1 MLKPIK
7 CKWPLNHISVSSTG
21 RYRPC
26 CAWEEQPNQIT
37 VKDSSI
43 SEYLNSDFYIKMINQ
58 LRNNEYAIGCAEC
71 IDDEKSSI
79 RGLRD
84 VGLVRYTNESDFK
97 LHDME
102 IKFGNLCNAGCI
114 MCSSYNSS
122 LIQQEQAKHPELMQF
137 KRHNEIPTEQWY
149 EDPVKFNEIVELAS
163 NATKIRFTGGE
174 PTIQGLLTKFLIQL
188 SELNTNVSIQ
198 ITSNGSSYSNKLHDV
213 LKKFK
218 KVNINVSIDAYGKA
232 NDFIRWPIAW
242 DKLEQN
248 VDKMRQHHDVN
259 IEISLQA
266 AGVDSLP
273 QLIQWCDSKYLSW
286 NVNSVYEP
294 SYLQPC
300 LASDEIKEKAMNI
313 GNKKINALLNYSSSD
328 QDLNR
333 LRQQMLNYF
342 NALSNIRGI
351 DWKDSLNV

>member
-1 MLKPIK
+1 MKPIK

-37 VKDSSI
+37 VKDNSI
-43 SEYLNSDFYIKMINQ
+43 KEYLNSDFYIEMVNN
-58 LRNNEYAIGCAEC
+58 LRAGKYASGCAEC
-71 IDDEKSSI
+71 IDDEKSGI
-79 RGLRD
+79 HGLKD
-84 VGLVRYTNESDFK
+84 VGWVRYANKGNFK

-149 EDPVKFNEIVELAS
+149 EDPNKFNEIVELAS

-174 PTIQGLLTKFLIQL
+174 PTVQGLLTKFLIQL
-188 SELNTNVSIQ
+188 SELNTDVNIQ
-198 ITSNGSSYSNKLHDV
+198 ITSNGSSYSNKLHNV

-232 NDFIRWPIAW
+232 NDFIRWPIVW

-248 VDKMRQHHDVN
+248 IDKMRQHHDVN

-266 AGVDSLP
+266 AGVDTLP
-273 QLIQWCDSKYLSW
+273 QLVQWCEDKSLLW

-294 SYLQPC
+294 IYLQPY
-300 LASDEIKEKAMNI
+300 LASDNIKEKAMNI
-313 GNKKINALLNYSSSD
+313 GDEKINILLNYSSTNQDRD
-328 QDLNR
+328 Q
-333 LRQQMLNYF
+333 LREKMINYF
-342 NALSNIRGI
+342 DTLSSIRGI
-351 DWKDSLNV
+351 NWKDSLNV